1 MKQQDIVFPWS
12 ILVQDVLVEESD
24 VFVRDW

>member
-12 ILVQDVLVEESD
+12 ILVQDVIVEESD